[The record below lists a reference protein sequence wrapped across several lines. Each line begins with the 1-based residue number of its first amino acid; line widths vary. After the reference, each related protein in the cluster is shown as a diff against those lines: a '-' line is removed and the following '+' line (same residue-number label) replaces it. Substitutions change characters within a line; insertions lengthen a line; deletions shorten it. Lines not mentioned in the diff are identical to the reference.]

1 MVLGFWKK
9 LHPSGDF
16 LLVIEMTTSLKSIVV
31 FRGSRLCL
39 TLMTLAVLSLLTT
52 AVFAAGQRECD
63 PFPLYPSIRANVA
76 FWKKIYTQYSTRQGI
91 IHDSRNVNIIYEVIT
106 FKDWH
111 EPGAYNYNIAKEEY
125 AKAHYE
131 QLLKRIKSGSTLR
144 SLEEERVL
152 ALFYAD
158 NAKGLLKDA
167 HLNVRLQLGQKDH
180 FRAGLIRSGA
190 YIDEIRKTLR
200 VYDLPEDLAYL
211 PHVESSFDYQASSK
225 CGAGGIWQFTYST
238 GRKYMTINY
247 NVDERRDPIIATHA
261 AARFLKE
268 NYRML
273 QDWPTA
279 LTAYNHGP
287 GGMLK
292 AQRTNGD
299 YENIFNHYDGPS
311 FGFASRNFYSEF
323 IAARDIARNYQAYF
337 GDLKLANPVYRDA
350 ITLPGHIA
358 IKDLAEYFCVDI
370 YTLKELNPSLRPPV
384 FSGHKFVPKGYC
396 LYLPSNIASDHKLAA
411 ENIPARLLKSR
422 QKSSL
427 FCRVKRGDTAN
438 KIAKRYGVQLR
449 DLIHANRLN
458 ARATIRLGQNLR
470 IPAQEQE
477 I

>member
-1 MVLGFWKK
+1 M
-9 LHPSGDF
+9 
-16 LLVIEMTTSLKSIVV
+16 V
-31 FRGSRLCL
+31 FREFRLCL

-52 AVFAAGQRECD
+52 AAFAAGPRD
-63 PFPLYPSIRANVA
+63 PFPLYPSIKPNVA
-76 FWKKIYTQYSTRQGI
+76 FWKKVFTQYSTRQGI
-91 IHDSRNVNIIYEVIT
+91 IHDSRDVNIIYEVIT
-106 FKDWH
+106 LKDWH
-111 EPGAYNYNIAKEEY
+111 EPGAYSYNNAKEKY

-131 QLLKRIKSGSTLR
+131 QLLKRLKSGDTPR
-144 SLEEERVL
+144 SLEEERVR
-152 ALFYAD
+152 ALFSAD
-158 NAKGLLKDA
+158 KARKLLKDA
-167 HLNVRLQLGQKDH
+167 HRFVRLQLGQKDR

-200 VYDLPEDLAYL
+200 AYDLPEDLAYL

-225 CGAGGIWQFTYST
+225 CGAGGIWQFTHST
-238 GRKYMTINY
+238 GRRYMTINY
-247 NVDERRDPIIATHA
+247 TVDERRDPIIATHA

-292 AQRTNGD
+292 AQRTKGD
-299 YENIFNHYDGPS
+299 YENIFKHYNGPS

-337 GDLKLANPVYRDA
+337 GDLELANPVCREA
-350 ITLPGHIA
+350 IRLPGHA
-358 IKDLAEYFCVDI
+358 TIKDLAEYFCVDI
-370 YTLKELNPSLRPPV
+370 DTLKELNPSLKSSV
-384 FSGHKFVPKGYC
+384 FSGNNSVPKGFC
-396 LYLPSNIASDHKLAA
+396 LYLPSKIASNPRFAA
-411 ENIPARLLKSR
+411 DNIPSRLFKGR
-422 QKSSL
+422 QKSGR
-427 FCRVKRGDTAN
+427 FYRVKRGDTAN
-438 KIAKRYGVQLR
+438 KIAKAHRVKLK

-470 IPAQEQE
+470 IPAREQK